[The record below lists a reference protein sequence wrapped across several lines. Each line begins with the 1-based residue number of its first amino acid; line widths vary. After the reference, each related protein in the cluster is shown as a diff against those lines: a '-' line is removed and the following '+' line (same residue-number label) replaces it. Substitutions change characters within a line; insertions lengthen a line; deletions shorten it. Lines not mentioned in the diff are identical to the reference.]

1 MDMTKLG
8 FLRKAWHLAAPYWF
22 SEERWFARGLLALII
37 AINVGTVLIDV
48 RLNSWRAD
56 FYNSLQ
62 DYDGNGFV
70 RQCVIFFVWAAI
82 WMGLA
87 VYSTYLNQMLQIR
100 WRRWL
105 TRRYLDR
112 YLANRA
118 YYRIQLAD
126 SGTDNPD
133 QRIADDLNLFCVG
146 GLSLLL
152 GLFSAV
158 LSVVSFLI
166 VLWAISGDLEVPLG
180 AWGTFVVPSYLVWI
194 AIVYAGIG
202 TWLTIKIGRPLVGLN
217 YFQQRYEADFRFSLV
232 RLRENAESI
241 AFYGGEPREREVFE
255 RRFGNV
261 FGNFWSLMKRQ
272 KHLGWLTSGYAQAI
286 VLVPYLAAAPRYFS
300 KQIQLGEVQQIAG
313 AFDQVQSA
321 LSFIVARYTDIAQ
334 WQAVIE
340 RLSGFEQR
348 VVDVEAA
355 AEREQPIAVTRAGEG
370 VAVHGLELDLPDGT
384 PLRRDVQLEA
394 RPGDPVLVTGR
405 TGSGKSTLLRAV
417 AGLWPFGKGNVR
429 LGEGAAFFVPQKPY
443 LPLGTLRD
451 VLAYPA
457 SGTAIPEVQLE
468 AALREVGLGSLAG
481 RLDETDNWAQR
492 LSLGEQQRLAFAR
505 LLLAKPSIVF
515 LDEATSALDEAG
527 EAELYRKLRD
537 APWRPTIV
545 SVGHRGSLRGFHGK
559 IVDFGSPEPA
569 VAAS

>member
-1 MDMTKLG
+1 
-8 FLRKAWHLAAPYWF
+8 
-22 SEERWFARGLLALII
+22 
-37 AINVGTVLIDV
+37 
-48 RLNSWRAD
+48 
-56 FYNSLQ
+56 
-62 DYDGNGFV
+62 
-70 RQCVIFFVWAAI
+70 
-82 WMGLA
+82 
-87 VYSTYLNQMLQIR
+87 MLQIR

-241 AFYGGEPREREVFE
+241 AFYGGEPREREIFE

-355 AEREQPIAVTRAGEG
+355 AERDQPIAVTRAGEG

-457 SGTAIPEVQLE
+457 SGAAIPEAQLE
-468 AALREVGLGSLAG
+468 AALRDVGLGGLAG

-545 SVGHRGSLRGFHGK
+545 SVGHRSSLRGFHGK
-559 IVDFGSPEPA
+559 VVDFGSPEPA